1 MHPINCCLYTEYST
15 KITVVKQKGP
25 QIKAIWSPY
34 GYLKGMLSKE
44 PHKYQLSLIYFLTAA
59 VIATA
64 IGKTQYSTKQ
74 VLMNDWFVIG
84 QICPSKSSI
93 ILYNYHVIN

>member
-1 MHPINCCLYTEYST
+1 MIEEQTKMFWPASCTQLTAVSILST
-15 KITVVKQKGP
+15 LQKLVKQKGP

-74 VLMNDWFVIG
+74 VLMND
-84 QICPSKSSI
+84 
-93 ILYNYHVIN
+93 